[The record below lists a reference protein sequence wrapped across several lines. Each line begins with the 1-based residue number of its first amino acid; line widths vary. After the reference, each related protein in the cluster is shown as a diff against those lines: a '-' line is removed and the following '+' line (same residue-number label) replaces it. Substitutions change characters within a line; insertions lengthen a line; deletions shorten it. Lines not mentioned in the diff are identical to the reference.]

1 MTFELE
7 MENALMG
14 DILAGTE
21 ATTAAT
27 AWLKAHPET
36 IEPWLEG
43 VTTLEGAPGAAA
55 VKAALGL

>member
-1 MTFELE
+1 